1 MKTFEITVS
10 MTAWKTIT
18 VQAES
23 EDDINVWDIEGIL
36 DELEYSQP
44 EIDAAR
50 RLRESGP
57 SRISLGSSF
66 RRGGSY

>member
-44 EIDAAR
+44 EIDDVTELEETA
-50 RLRESGP
+50 
-57 SRISLGSSF
+57 
-66 RRGGSY
+66 